1 MPQGVPGAGAQAGCS
16 QPHHRREDQVGV
28 MKIMSRKAPK
38 GICFHT
44 LKTKDAHP
52 HLEPGQGFYCLEGVP
67 GKWGGGRKAPP
78 NAPASLAHSA
88 HKAQSPSPD
97 PPHAPRPIQGK
108 TVSRQSGLEAK
119 PNTLSVPRLR
129 RQLAPRDRVCSEPT
143 GALAWGRAL
152 LLEWKA
158 EAPF

>member
-44 LKTKDAHP
+44 LKTIDAHP

-67 GKWGGGRKAPP
+67 GK
-78 NAPASLAHSA
+78 
-88 HKAQSPSPD
+88 
-97 PPHAPRPIQGK
+97 
-108 TVSRQSGLEAK
+108 
-119 PNTLSVPRLR
+119 
-129 RQLAPRDRVCSEPT
+129 
-143 GALAWGRAL
+143 
-152 LLEWKA
+152 
-158 EAPF
+158 